1 MRRARAFVGE
11 CEAARYSTGE
21 SGLTARARD
30 NQGAVA
36 STTVFF
42 TVTPA
47 PAYNGMHETTNC
59 STISGWAWDAFQ
71 PNTPISVDIYADG
84 VLLATVLA
92 GNFRQD
98 LVSIGVGNGNHGFSF
113 TPPASITSY
122 GTPHGIQVKFS
133 GTPIYVYNTGQ
144 GLSCIAP
151 GVPTPPY
158 NGYVDQVTCTTISGW
173 AWNPQQ
179 PDTPI
184 NVDVYSDGAF
194 LTSVPANQFR
204 QDLRNA
210 GIGNGVHGF
219 SLATPN
225 SLKNA
230 ATQTHSVALHFPGT
244 TLDLNGSPWALTCTN
259 AQPAATLT
267 APAQNGQFTAPAT
280 ITLAASASDADG
292 TIAKVEFFDGATL
305 VGTATAAP
313 YSVTLA
319 NVAAGA
325 HAYTAR
331 ATDNVDG
338 VGTSSAVNVSV
349 NGAPAVSIT
358 APANNAVFATPATI
372 TVTATAADTDGTVA
386 KVDFFDGAIP
396 VGTATAAPYSVT
408 LANVAAGAH
417 AYTARATDNKGG
429 TLTSAAVNVIVNVA
443 PTVSITAPASHALFN
458 AQASLTI
465 GATAADTDGTIARVD
480 FYQGTSLIGTAAT
493 APYSFTWA
501 NVAAGSYTLTAVATD
516 DRGTSTT
523 SAAVAITVSGTSGV
537 SLTAPAD
544 GAVFAQGAAVLL
556 TASAINPQGSV
567 AKVDFYQGASLI
579 GTATAAP
586 YSFSWSGAGS
596 GSYALTAVATDGV
609 GATTTSSVVTI
620 RINAAPTVNLTSPTG
635 GANFTAPANIA
646 IAASAADAD
655 GSIAKVEFYRGSTLI
670 TTLTTAPYSFTWT
683 GVEPGS
689 YALTAVATD
698 DLGARVAS
706 AAVSIAVNAGA
717 AQVD

>member
-42 TVTPA
+42 TVTTA

-59 STISGWAWDAFQ
+59 STISGWVWDAFQ
-71 PNTPISVDIYADG
+71 PNTPISVDIYSDG

-151 GVPTPPY
+151 GVPTPPD

-173 AWNPQQ
+173 TWNSQQ

-230 ATQTHSVALHFPGT
+230 ATQTHFVSLNFPGT

-280 ITLAASASDADG
+280 ITLAASATDADG
-292 TIAKVEFFDGATL
+292 TIAKVDFFDGATL

-313 YSVTLA
+313 YSVTLT

-325 HAYTAR
+325 HAFTAR
-331 ATDNVDG
+331 ATDNVDA
-338 VGTSSAVNVSV
+338 VTTSSAVNVTV
-349 NGAPAVSIT
+349 NAVPAVSIT
-358 APANNAVFATPATI
+358 APANNAVFSAPASL
-372 TVTATAADTDGTVA
+372 TVTAAASDADGTVA
-386 KVDFFDGAIP
+386 KVEFFDGAIP

-417 AYTARATDNKGG
+417 AYTARATD
-429 TLTSAAVNVIVNVA
+429 
-443 PTVSITAPASHALFN
+443 
-458 AQASLTI
+458 
-465 GATAADTDGTIARVD
+465 
-480 FYQGTSLIGTAAT
+480 
-493 APYSFTWA
+493 
-501 NVAAGSYTLTAVATD
+501 
-516 DRGTSTT
+516 
-523 SAAVAITVSGTSGV
+523 
-537 SLTAPAD
+537 
-544 GAVFAQGAAVLL
+544 
-556 TASAINPQGSV
+556 
-567 AKVDFYQGASLI
+567 
-579 GTATAAP
+579 
-586 YSFSWSGAGS
+586 
-596 GSYALTAVATDGV
+596 
-609 GATTTSSVVTI
+609 
-620 RINAAPTVNLTSPTG
+620 
-635 GANFTAPANIA
+635 
-646 IAASAADAD
+646 
-655 GSIAKVEFYRGSTLI
+655 
-670 TTLTTAPYSFTWT
+670 
-683 GVEPGS
+683 
-689 YALTAVATD
+689 
-698 DLGARVAS
+698 
-706 AAVSIAVNAGA
+706 
-717 AQVD
+717 

>member
-1 MRRARAFVGE
+1 M
-11 CEAARYSTGE
+11 C
-21 SGLTARARD
+21 L
-30 NQGAVA
+30 
-36 STTVFF
+36 
-42 TVTPA
+42 
-47 PAYNGMHETTNC
+47 
-59 STISGWAWDAFQ
+59 
-71 PNTPISVDIYADG
+71 
-84 VLLATVLA
+84 
-92 GNFRQD
+92 
-98 LVSIGVGNGNHGFSF
+98 
-113 TPPASITSY
+113 
-122 GTPHGIQVKFS
+122 QVKKTEPQEEPIYRAS

-173 AWNPQQ
+173 TWNSQQ

-230 ATQTHSVALHFPGT
+230 ATQTHFVSLHFPGT

-305 VGTATAAP
+305 VGTAA
-313 YSVTLA
+313 
-319 NVAAGA
+319 
-325 HAYTAR
+325 
-331 ATDNVDG
+331 
-338 VGTSSAVNVSV
+338 
-349 NGAPAVSIT
+349 
-358 APANNAVFATPATI
+358 
-372 TVTATAADTDGTVA
+372 
-386 KVDFFDGAIP
+386 
-396 VGTATAAPYSVT
+396 AAPYSVT

-443 PTVSITAPASHALFN
+443 PTVSITAPASHALYN
-458 AQASLTI
+458 APASVAI
-465 GATAADTDGTIARVD
+465 GASAADTDGTIARVD
-480 FYQGTSLIGTAAT
+480 FYQGAT
-493 APYSFTWA
+493 LLGSAPSAPYGFTWA
-501 NVAAGSYTLTAVATD
+501 NVAAGSYSLTAVATD

-523 SAAVAITVSGTSGV
+523 SAVVAITVSGSSGV

-544 GAVFAQGAAVLL
+544 GAVFAQAASITL
-556 TASAINPQGSV
+556 TASAVNPQGSI
-567 AKVDFYQGASLI
+567 AKVDFYQGATLL
-579 GTATAAP
+579 GTATTAP
-586 YSFSWSGAGS
+586 YSVSWSGAAS

-609 GATTTSSVVTI
+609 GGTTTSSVVSI
-620 RINAAPTVNLTSPTG
+620 RVNTAPTVNLTSPTG
-635 GANFTAPANIA
+635 GANFTTPANIA
-646 IAASAADAD
+646 VAA
-655 GSIAKVEFYRGSTLI
+655 
-670 TTLTTAPYSFTWT
+670 
-683 GVEPGS
+683 
-689 YALTAVATD
+689 
-698 DLGARVAS
+698 
-706 AAVSIAVNAGA
+706 N
-717 AQVD
+717 